1 MSNKKFIRP
10 KDVENIYSIK
20 VSTLSKQRQGNYGL
34 PYHVVGRKKNEQR
47 LSTQER
53 SLNAVLA
60 NQSDKEIKICQKKII
75 KVQLV
80 LTLIKLK

>member
-47 LSTQER
+47 GGVILYNVDDINERLNDQRRST
-53 SLNAVLA
+53 L
-60 NQSDKEIKICQKKII
+60 
-75 KVQLV
+75 
-80 LTLIKLK
+80 